1 MFFTSTDVTGY
12 RLVAA
17 LGFSVAQELFPEDE
31 SPLGKYVMIGTAPFQ
46 VVGVMSSKGVSSR
59 GYDLDYQVWIPYTTA
74 SSLLFGRRYFED
86 VSVKVTNASLMKPVE
101 QSIHAVLVRSHG
113 EEDFNIRNMADLID
127 TANQTQNT
135 FTNLLGAVAVISL
148 IVGGI
153 GVMNITLVSVTE
165 RTREIGIRMA
175 VGARSFDVLVQFL
188 TEAVVVCAIGGI
200 IGVVLGVA
208 GGLATSQ
215 AMGWLTV
222 ISATPCVL
230 AFGCAFLTGLVFG
243 FLPARKAARLDPV
256 EALARD

>member
-1 MFFTSTDVTGY
+1 
-12 RLVAA
+12 
-17 LGFSVAQELFPEDE
+17 
-31 SPLGKYVMIGTAPFQ
+31 
-46 VVGVMSSKGVSSR
+46 
-59 GYDLDYQVWIPYTTA
+59 
-74 SSLLFGRRYFED
+74 
-86 VSVKVTNASLMKPVE
+86 
-101 QSIHAVLVRSHG
+101 
-113 EEDFNIRNMADLID
+113 
-127 TANQTQNT
+127 NQTQNT

-215 AMGWLTV
+215 ADRKSTRLNSSHLG
-222 ISATPCVL
+222 ISYA
-230 AFGCAFLTGLVFG
+230 VFC
-243 FLPARKAARLDPV
+243 
-256 EALARD
+256 

>member
-1 MFFTSTDVTGY
+1 
-12 RLVAA
+12 LVVA
-17 LGFSVAQELFPEDE
+17 LGLSVAQELFPDDE

-46 VVGVMSSKGVSSR
+46 IVAVMASKGVSSR

-86 VSVKVTNASLMKPVE
+86 VNVKVINASLMKPVE
-101 QSIHAVLVRSHG
+101 RSIHTVLLRSHG
-113 EEDFNIRNMADLID
+113 EEDFNIRNMADLIN

-153 GVMNITLVSVTE
+153 GVMNIMLVSVTE

-175 VGARSFDVLVQFL
+175 VGARSFDVLLQFL
-188 TEAVVVCAIGGI
+188 TEAVVVCAIGGM
-200 IGVVLGVA
+200 IGVALGVA
-208 GGLATSQ
+208 GGLATSR

-222 ISATPCVL
+222 VSATPCAL
-230 AFGCAFLTGLVFG
+230 AFGCAFLTGMVFG